1 MDLLFS
7 LSASLLRVGQSIPWD
22 VYDRQGVLLLKQGST
37 LLSERQIEQI
47 VARGASTKMPV
58 KDQYQETP
66 QERERRLHPFLSW
79 HEMESE
85 LATIYTISDPDEFP
99 VAAKAAVTRVAEMV
113 QLNPNGSLAA
123 MLLNRHHRYP
133 VSHALHVA
141 LIVAIVGSKMA
152 MNVEALISAALTMN
166 LSMMELQSVLFR
178 QGAPLTP
185 EQKQQ
190 VRKHPT
196 ESANM
201 LVHRGIM
208 DANWLRLVAEHHEP
222 DYPTGNPGHQDSMLI
237 HVSDIYTAKFS
248 GRSYRQGI
256 SPEEAI
262 LSTLRPFKD
271 QKVMHKLL
279 QTIGLFPPGLF
290 LKLSDGSLAIVLRV
304 AEEFSTPH
312 VALVVDKSGNV
323 LDGKKRLTIT
333 KDKIL
338 SVIPRTKVAA
348 NFPYAELF
356 NDLIKT

>member
-22 VYDRQGVLLLKQGST
+22 VYDPQGVLLLKQGSI

-47 VARGASTKMPV
+47 VSRGASTKMPV
-58 KDQYQETP
+58 REPPPETP

-79 HEMESE
+79 HEVESE
-85 LATIYTISDPDEFP
+85 LANIYTITDPDEFP
-99 VAAKAAVTRVAEMV
+99 VAARSMVKRLIEMV
-113 QLNPNGSLAA
+113 QHNPNGSLAA

-141 LIVAIVGSKMA
+141 LICVIVGGKLA
-152 MNVEALISAALTMN
+152 MDIEALVAAALTMN
-166 LSMMELQSVLFR
+166 ISMMDLQSVLFR
-178 QGAPLTP
+178 QEKPLSP
-185 EQKQQ
+185 EQAQI

-208 DANWLRLVAEHHEP
+208 DPMWLRLVAEHHEP

-237 HVSDIYTAKFS
+237 HVCDIYTAKFS

-271 QKVMHKLL
+271 QKAMHKLL

-290 LKLSDGSLAIVLRV
+290 VKLIDGSLAIVLRV
-304 AEEFSTPH
+304 TDEFSTPH
-312 VALVVDKSGNV
+312 VALVVDRSGVV
-323 LDGKKRLTIT
+323 LDGKKRMNIT

-338 SVIPRTKVAA
+338 SVIPRSKVAA
-348 NFPYAELF
+348 NFPFAELY
-356 NDLIKT
+356 NDLVKT